1 MTQEEVENNYTYKIV
16 RKVLMREYPWIKDVQ
31 LDVPRLEN
39 FTYVIFLDIFI
50 DPYELGKE
58 QEWDVARWIDRSVE
72 QGEQYESMSL
82 SLFFVGSTEDMRELK
97 KEVERTISD
106 IQESPAIPPDM
117 RLPTSEVRLMI
128 GSFFTADNITIPE
141 PEPEEDIEEEIGDY
155 PF

>member
-1 MTQEEVENNYTYKIV
+1 MTQEEVENNYVYKIV

-97 KEVERTISD
+97 NDVNTTIED
-106 IQESPAIPPDM
+106 IQRSPAIPPEM
-117 RLPTSEVRLMI
+117 RMPEARFMV
-128 GSFFTADNITIPE
+128 GSFFTAKGLTVPE
-141 PEPEEDIEEEIGDY
+141 PEPEDIEEDITLT
-155 PF
+155 

>member
-1 MTQEEVENNYTYKIV
+1 MTQEEVENNYVYKIV

-82 SLFFVGSTEDMRELK
+82 SLFFVGSTDE
-97 KEVERTISD
+97 IW
-106 IQESPAIPPDM
+106 
-117 RLPTSEVRLMI
+117 
-128 GSFFTADNITIPE
+128 GSRRSRRR
-141 PEPEEDIEEEIGDY
+141 
-155 PF
+155 

>member
-97 KEVERTISD
+97 NDVNTTIED
-106 IQESPAIPPDM
+106 VQQSPAIPPEM
-117 RLPTSEVRLMI
+117 RMPEARFMV
-128 GSFFTADNITIPE
+128 GSFFTVKDLTVPE
-141 PEPEEDIEEEIGDY
+141 PEPDEDIEEDTY
-155 PF
+155 

>member
-58 QEWDVARWIDRSVE
+58 HDWTVARWIETSIKNNGPYDST
-72 QGEQYESMSL
+72 ML
-82 SLFFVGSTEDMRELK
+82 SLFFVGSTDDMREQ
-97 KEVERTISD
+97 KEHVNKTISD
-106 IQESPAIPPDM
+106 VQESPAIPPEM
-117 RLPTSEVRLMI
+117 RLPTSDARLMI
-128 GSFFTADNITIPE
+128 GSFITTDNITIPE
-141 PEPEEDIEEEIGDY
+141 PEPEEDEEIGDY

>member
-1 MTQEEVENNYTYKIV
+1 
-16 RKVLMREYPWIKDVQ
+16 MREYPWIKDVQ

-97 KEVERTISD
+97 NDVNTTIED
-106 IQESPAIPPDM
+106 VQQSPAIPPEM
-117 RLPTSEVRLMI
+117 RMPEARFMV
-128 GSFFTADNITIPE
+128 GSFFTVKDLTVPE
-141 PEPEEDIEEEIGDY
+141 PEPDEDIEEDTY
-155 PF
+155 

>member
-72 QGEQYESMSL
+72 QGEQYESTSL

-97 KEVERTISD
+97 NDVNTTIED
-106 IQESPAIPPDM
+106 VQQSPAIPPEM
-117 RLPTSEVRLMI
+117 RMPEARFTV
-128 GSFFTADNITIPE
+128 GSFFTVKGLTVPE
-141 PEPEEDIEEEIGDY
+141 PEPDEDIEEDTY
-155 PF
+155 